1 MEKYMTHSS
10 SSVKTNASPSSSAAA
25 ENKNWY
31 QISSNDA
38 MSRLE
43 TSEAGLNPQVA
54 AERLKEFGPNALPE
68 KPTKSALMRFL
79 AHFNDVLIYI
89 LLAAAVVTGAMGHW
103 VDTLVILG
111 VAVINAM
118 IGFLQENSAEKS
130 LKSIQNMLSSQ
141 AVVIRDGQIQTIN
154 ADQLVPGD
162 IVQLRP
168 GDKIPADLRIVS
180 AHNLQVEEA
189 ILTGESTVVTKTA
202 RTIDDEVM
210 IGDRHNLL
218 FSGTMISGGT
228 ATGVVYA
235 TGKDTELGHINQMM
249 SSIEPQRTPLLQQI
263 DKLGKGIF
271 ALILLMMAFL
281 FVFAFILRDMPLG
294 ELLLSLISL
303 AVASV
308 PEGLPAIIS
317 IILSLGVQSM
327 ARNHAIIRK
336 LPTVET
342 LGSMT
347 VICSDKT
354 GTLTMN
360 EMTVKAVILADRAY
374 NVEGESY
381 QPRGRIVD
389 ATTQQQ
395 IDVINTPV
403 LNTFITAVD
412 LCNDSQLIQD
422 DKGHWGITGG
432 PTSGALKVLAAKCT
446 LNTGKIESLDK
457 IPFDSK
463 HKYMSTLQRIDG
475 KTQLFVTGAPDVLF
489 SLATFELTENGVQP
503 FRREYWEEEMARYAR
518 QGLRMVAAAFRDE
531 PEING
536 DLSHDDLQQGL
547 VFAGIAGMMDPPR
560 PEAIDAIAQC
570 QQAGIRVKMITGD
583 HQETAMAIGKMLGIG
598 NSGDSITG
606 NELEHMDDAELAV
619 AASQYDIFAR
629 TSPEHKLRLVKA
641 LQENGEVVGMT
652 GDGVNDAPA
661 LKQADVGIAMGI
673 KGTEV
678 TKEAADMVLTDDNF
692 ATIASAVKEG
702 RRVYDNLKKTIL
714 FILPTNLAQGLLI
727 ILAILAGAVIPLTPV
742 QILWMNMA
750 TSTTLSFGLAFEPA
764 EKGMMRRRP
773 REPGQHVLDL
783 HAVWR
788 IAFVGILIAC
798 SAFILEAWMQPLG
811 YSSDLIRTV
820 LLQTLVTAQWV
831 YMFNCRV
838 MDRFPLSREVFVNKG
853 LWIVSGVLLV
863 LQLALI
869 YLPVMNQLFGT
880 VPLPLKF
887 WGITLLVG
895 AMIFVIVEIEKWLV
909 NRFIRKKA

>member
-1 MEKYMTHSS
+1 MTHSS

-869 YLPVMNQLFGT
+869 YLPVMNHLFGT